1 MVKSVTIFD
10 GFCFHPKWYNRSRFC
25 KTLIFQVDKLVFVF
39 SSSASSSAERR
50 AVSVLSLL
58 VVGVPLG
65 PRVQKNREQKYPLPV
80 GCQNR
85 KFPILASFRVETR
98 CKIYSTLFRAGD
110 PALETDQLMGRPTAK
125 TVHKAWGR
133 DRSLQIEQRDGVDY
147 DGDEGEVG
155 DVRGRRARTHPRAW
169 EPRQAG
175 DLLLPQEEASGQERK
190 LLEST
195 RGNQEGG

>member
-1 MVKSVTIFD
+1 M
-10 GFCFHPKWYNRSRFC
+10 N
-25 KTLIFQVDKLVFVF
+25 
-39 SSSASSSAERR
+39 
-50 AVSVLSLL
+50 
-58 VVGVPLG
+58 
-65 PRVQKNREQKYPLPV
+65 KN
-80 GCQNR
+80 
-85 KFPILASFRVETR
+85 
-98 CKIYSTLFRAGD
+98 TLFRSVARTGNFRFWLHFVLKQD
-110 PALETDQLMGRPTAK
+110 AKSTLLCAELATQLLETDQLMGRPTAK

-147 DGDEGEVG
+147 DGDEGEG
-155 DVRGRRARTHPRAW
+155 ADVRGRSARTRPRAW